1 MNRLGLWGYG
11 TEHPSGFS
19 QFFKGIKRFGCGTM
33 ELHEMHLKGQG
44 ALMARTLSYSNCE
57 FEPIVTDM
65 DEKMANVYNGSVAIW
80 REMFQMINEN
90 KEKNKQREVDQKNL
104 QEMKQTKC
112 ADKDIPKY
120 LMRIQ
125 NIEDDSDDEGGL
137 TECEE
142 ATQNTRRK
150 ARTLSSSTFASLF
163 WGSHQRFFCPLCIAS
178 KVDVAINVAK

>member
-1 MNRLGLWGYG
+1 MNRLGLLGYG

-19 QFFKGIKRFGCGTM
+19 QFFKGIKRFGCGAM
-33 ELHEMHLKGQG
+33 ELHAMHLKGQG
-44 ALMARTLSYSNCE
+44 ALMARTLSYSSCE

-90 KEKNKQREVDQKNL
+90 KEKNKQREVDQKTI

-120 LMRIQ
+120 LMRFQ
-125 NIEDDSDDEGGL
+125 NIEDDSDDEGDL
-137 TECEE
+137 SECEE

-150 ARTLSSSTFASLF
+150 
-163 WGSHQRFFCPLCIAS
+163 
-178 KVDVAINVAK
+178 D